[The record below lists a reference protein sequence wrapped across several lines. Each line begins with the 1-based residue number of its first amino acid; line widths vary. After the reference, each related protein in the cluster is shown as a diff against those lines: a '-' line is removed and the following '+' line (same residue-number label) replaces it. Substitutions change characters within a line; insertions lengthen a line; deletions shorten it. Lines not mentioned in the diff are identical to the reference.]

1 MKMKSM
7 KLVTPVFVFFL
18 VVSTCLADSECRD
31 ENGNTADQSA
41 CENSSASVANASALP
56 EDVLAV
62 LTDLDAM
69 MRFFTAVGF
78 HDKSKEKRDEITA
91 IYAEHGMAL
100 PDKYKE

>member
-1 MKMKSM
+1 M
-7 KLVTPVFVFFL
+7 KLVTPLFAFFL

-62 LTDLDAM
+62 LTDLDAK

-78 HDKSKEKRDEITA
+78 HGKSKEKRDEITA
-91 IYAEHGMAL
+91 IYADHGVPL